1 MRRGNRNVCLK
12 GGVGERVL
20 CGNGIWASLID
31 FSDSAIQMPD
41 STIES
46 AESLCLSVESD
57 QLLFLD
63 EF

>member
-1 MRRGNRNVCLK
+1 M
-12 GGVGERVL
+12 L
-20 CGNGIWASLID
+20 CGNGNLASLID

-41 STIES
+41 STIDS